1 MEQIMSCCGFICSE
15 CDFYPEK
22 CKGCSEIK
30 GKAFWLAY
38 TGESVCRMYDCCVNK
53 KGLAHCGMC
62 GELPCE
68 RFCQNDPNYS
78 DEENEAERKV
88 RVQRLKGL
96 RSSDMM

>member
-38 TGESVCRMYDCCVNK
+38 TGESVCRMYD
-53 KGLAHCGMC
+53 LSLIHI
-62 GELPCE
+62 
-68 RFCQNDPNYS
+68 
-78 DEENEAERKV
+78 
-88 RVQRLKGL
+88 
-96 RSSDMM
+96 